1 MQVGAVAIPSDKI
14 LHFAHDNWTI
24 HLKARVSCMAPMVTT
39 TLSVGNNLE
48 EPKIMLNE
56 LTNESWKGR
65 GQTTHTTTNSW
76 KCLHRAPERT
86 ISDIY

>member
-1 MQVGAVAIPSDKI
+1 
-14 LHFAHDNWTI
+14 
-24 HLKARVSCMAPMVTT
+24 MAPVVTT

-65 GQTTHTTTNSW
+65 GQTTHTTTS
-76 KCLHRAPERT
+76 LHHAPERT